1 MRIGQEV
8 EKVLQRS
15 IRRAA
20 LTHLGGSAVMA
31 VEDAALR
38 EKMAKLE
45 ALFRRAGTD
54 GERLAAEAAYERLK
68 AKADATFKPAPPVE
82 IQFTLNDP
90 WSRRLFIALCRKHG
104 IKPYRYPRQ
113 RRTTVVVRAPR
124 AMLDTVLLPE
134 FSRLQLELTHYF
146 NETVDHLIA
155 TAMQSDGNDD
165 VPEQGQLL

>member
-1 MRIGQEV
+1 
-8 EKVLQRS
+8 
-15 IRRAA
+15 
-20 LTHLGGSAVMA
+20 MA
-31 VEDAALR
+31 VDDAALR

-45 ALFRRAGTD
+45 ALFRRAGTE

-68 AKADATFKPAPPVE
+68 AKADAAPKQAPPLEV
-82 IQFTLNDP
+82 QFTLNDP

-124 AMLDTVLLPE
+124 TLLDDVLMPE
-134 FSRLQLELTHYF
+134 FGRLQHELTHYF
-146 NETVDHLIA
+146 SETVDHLIA
-155 TAMQSDGNDD
+155 TAMKSDGDDD